1 MISANAN
8 DVPGKYSR
16 AVITAEA
23 EEDAR
28 RAHPDGQS
36 VVANEMDVFGTWVSL
51 EHVRRSILERPRL
64 EQRQELSWRALFFAR
79 TSWPIDINTQY
90 VL

>member
-51 EHVRRSILERPRL
+51 EHVRAEYLGE
-64 EQRQELSWRALFFAR
+64 AKAG
-79 TSWPIDINTQY
+79 TKAGV
-90 VL
+90 VLASFIFR